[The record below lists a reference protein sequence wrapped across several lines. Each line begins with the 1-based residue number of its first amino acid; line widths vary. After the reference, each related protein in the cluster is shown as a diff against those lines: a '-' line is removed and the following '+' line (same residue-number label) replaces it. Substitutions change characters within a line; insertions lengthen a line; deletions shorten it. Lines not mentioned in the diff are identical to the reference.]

1 MARKE
6 KKFHYLY
13 KITNTK
19 SGKYYIGMHSTD
31 NMEDGYFG
39 SGRLIRNSIGR
50 HGKEAHGKEIL
61 EYFDDRESL
70 RQKEIDMVNEDLL
83 RDPMCMNLMRGGDG
97 GYISAEN
104 QRARSIGGGNA
115 FSQMLKSNSEA
126 LEKLRQQ
133 SRLNISNA
141 NYPGRDYNTFSGKT
155 HTEEAKRSI
164 GIKNSINQKGEKNSQ
179 FGTRW
184 INNGNVNKKI
194 KSEDLD
200 NYLNNGWS
208 TGRV

>member
-6 KKFHYLY
+6 KQFHYLY
-13 KITNTK
+13 KIANTK
-19 SGKYYIGMHSTD
+19 NGKYYIGMHSTD
-31 NMEDGYFG
+31 NIEDGYLG
-39 SGRLIRNSIGR
+39 SGRLIRNSIR
-50 HGKEAHGKEIL
+50 SHGKDAHTKEIL

-70 RQKEIDMVNEDLL
+70 RKKEIDTVNDDLL
-83 RDPMCMNLMRGGDG
+83 SDPMCMNLMIGGDG
-97 GYISAEN
+97 GYISVEN
-104 QRARSIGGGNA
+104 QRARSIGGGKA
-115 FSQMLKSNSEA
+115 FAKMLKCNPEA

-133 SRLNISNA
+133 SRLNINNA
-141 NYPGRDYNTFSGKT
+141 NYPGRDYNTFEGKS